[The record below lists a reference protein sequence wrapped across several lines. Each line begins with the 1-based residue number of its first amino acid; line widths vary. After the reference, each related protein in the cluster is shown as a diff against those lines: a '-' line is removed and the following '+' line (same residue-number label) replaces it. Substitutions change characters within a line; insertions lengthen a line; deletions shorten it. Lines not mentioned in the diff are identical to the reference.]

1 MIPDTKSAKVIPN
14 KVLKTVWKKV
24 SKKPFPEINAYS
36 LTDKAFLLAVKL
48 LQKKNG
54 VTDTR
59 VEEYGVD
66 FDNRL
71 IDACTFE
78 FEGHMIVFV
87 KESAPLQDT
96 LEHELRHV
104 AKWKHEDTHDDK
116 PIGKKAMRR

>member
-1 MIPDTKSAKVIPN
+1 MIPEVKSAKVIPN
-14 KVLKTVWKKV
+14 RVLKRVWKTV
-24 SKKPFPEINAYS
+24 SNKPLPEIYAYS
-36 LTDKAFLLAVKL
+36 LTDEAFLSTVKL
-48 LQKKNG
+48 LQKKKG

-59 VEEYGVD
+59 LEEYGVD

-87 KESAPLQDT
+87 KESVPLVDV

-116 PIGKKAMRR
+116 PIGKKSMRR